1 MAQRLLKWAPAVGAV
16 VVVTV
21 AAIAIP
27 MTANA
32 SSTLPIKT
40 PAQVL
45 ALVAGSHVSA
55 FSGTIEQTSDLGLP
69 SLPSTGPGSDSSV
82 ASTLELLTG
91 THTVRVYVDGPKD
104 ARVQVLD
111 SMAERD
117 VIRNGS
123 NLWVYD
129 SSANTVEHATIAAQT
144 GTRKAHLGAM
154 PQGAMP
160 QTSTPQTT
168 PPQAMTGTAKTPA
181 QIASALLS
189 ALKSTSTVS
198 VGTDATVAGRSA
210 YDLILTPKVSDTL
223 IGSVSIAVDS
233 ATGMPLGVDVDARG
247 QTTPAFSVHFGSLT
261 LAKPA
266 ASLFAFTPPANAK
279 VTEVKTT
286 KPSKPGTKHTDSKH
300 TDTTKPTLTG
310 KGWDAV
316 ATIAKQSELT
326 KLEASSEFGLL
337 TSTVDGGRLFHTTL
351 FNVLFATDGRVLVGS
366 VSAARLEEVA
376 AAQ

>member
-1 MAQRLLKWAPAVGAV
+1 MAQRLFKWAPAMGAV
-16 VVVTV
+16 VAVTV

-32 SSTLPIKT
+32 SSTLPSKT

-45 ALVAGSHVSA
+45 ALVANSKVSA

-69 SLPSTGPGSDSSV
+69 TLPSTGPGSDSSV

-91 THTVRVYVDGPKD
+91 THTVRVYVNGPKD

-123 NLWVYD
+123 NVWVYD
-129 SSANTVEHATIAAQT
+129 SSANTVEHATIAAPK

-154 PQGAMP
+154 EQGAMP
-160 QTSTPQTT
+160 KSSKTHAS
-168 PPQAMTGTAKTPA
+168 TAKTPS
-181 QIASALLS
+181 QIAAALLS
-189 ALKSTSTVS
+189 ALRSSSTVS
-198 VGTDATVAGRSA
+198 VGTDSTVAGRSA
-210 YDLILTPKVSDTL
+210 YDLILTPKVSDSL
-223 IGSVSIAVDS
+223 VGSVSIAVDS

-247 QTTPAFSVHFGSLT
+247 KTTPAFSIHFSSLS

-279 VTEVKTT
+279 VTEVKT
-286 KPSKPGTKHTDSKH
+286 PSASKSSSKH
-300 TDTTKPTLTG
+300 VAFPKPTITG

-316 ATIAKQSELT
+316 ATFAKQSELT
-326 KLEASSEFGLL
+326 KLESSSEFGLL

>member
-1 MAQRLLKWAPAVGAV
+1 MAQRLFKWAPAVGAV
-16 VVVTV
+16 VAVTI

-45 ALVAGSHVSA
+45 ALVADSKVSA

-91 THTVRVYVDGPKD
+91 THTVRVYVNGPKD

-123 NLWVYD
+123 NVWVYD
-129 SSANTVEHATIAAQT
+129 SSANTVEHATIAAPK
-144 GTRKAHLGAM
+144 GTRKAHIGAM
-154 PQGAMP
+154 EQGAMP
-160 QTSTPQTT
+160 QTKTGT
-168 PPQAMTGTAKTPA
+168 AKAGTAKTPS
-181 QIASALLS
+181 QIAAALLS
-189 ALKSTSTVS
+189 ALRSSSTVS
-198 VGTDATVAGRSA
+198 VGTDSTVAGRSA
-210 YDLILTPKVSDTL
+210 YDLILTPKVSDSL
-223 IGSVSIAVDS
+223 VGSVSIAVDS

-247 QTTPAFSVHFGSLT
+247 QTTPAFSIHFSSLS

-279 VTEVKTT
+279 VTEVKTPD
-286 KPSKPGTKHTDSKH
+286 PSKSSSKQAALP
-300 TDTTKPTLTG
+300 KPTITG

-316 ATIAKQSELT
+316 ATFAKQSELT
-326 KLEASSEFGLL
+326 KLESSSEFGLL
-337 TSTVDGGRLFHTTL
+337 TSTVDGGKLFHTTL

>member
-1 MAQRLLKWAPAVGAV
+1 MAQRLFKWAPAVGAV
-16 VVVTV
+16 VAVTI

-45 ALVAGSHVSA
+45 ALVADSKVSA

-91 THTVRVYVDGPKD
+91 THTVRVYVNGPKD

-123 NLWVYD
+123 NVWVYD
-129 SSANTVEHATIAAQT
+129 SSANTVEHATIAALK

-154 PQGAMP
+154 EQGAMP
-160 QTSTPQTT
+160 QTK
-168 PPQAMTGTAKTPA
+168 TGTAKTPS
-181 QIASALLS
+181 QIAAALLS
-189 ALKSTSTVS
+189 ALRSSSTVS
-198 VGTDATVAGRSA
+198 VGTDSTVAGRSA
-210 YDLILTPKVSDTL
+210 YDLILTPKVSDSL
-223 IGSVSIAVDS
+223 VGSVSIAVDS

-247 QTTPAFSVHFGSLT
+247 QTTPAFSIHFSSLS

-279 VTEVKTT
+279 VTEVKT
-286 KPSKPGTKHTDSKH
+286 PDASKSSSKH
-300 TDTTKPTLTG
+300 AALPKPTITG

-316 ATIAKQSELT
+316 ATFAKQSELT
-326 KLEASSEFGLL
+326 KLESSSGFGLL
-337 TSTVDGGRLFHTTL
+337 TSTVDGGKLFHTTL

>member
-1 MAQRLLKWAPAVGAV
+1 MAQRLFKWAPAVGAV
-16 VVVTV
+16 VAVTV

-32 SSTLPIKT
+32 SSTLPAKT

-45 ALVAGSHVSA
+45 ALVADSKVRA

-91 THTVRVYVDGPKD
+91 THTVRVYVNGPKD

-123 NLWVYD
+123 NVWVYD
-129 SSANTVEHATIAAQT
+129 SSANTVEHATIAAPK

-154 PQGAMP
+154 EQGAMP
-160 QTSTPQTT
+160 QTK
-168 PPQAMTGTAKTPA
+168 TGTAKTPS
-181 QIASALLS
+181 QIAAALLS
-189 ALKSTSTVS
+189 ALRSSSTVS
-198 VGTDATVAGRSA
+198 VGTDSTVAGRSA
-210 YDLILTPKVSDTL
+210 YDLILTPKAGDSLV
-223 IGSVSIAVDS
+223 GSVSIAVDS
-233 ATGMPLGVDVDARG
+233 ATGLPLGVDVDARG
-247 QTTPAFSVHFGSLT
+247 QTAPAFSIHFSSLS

-279 VTEVKTT
+279 VTEVKT
-286 KPSKPGTKHTDSKH
+286 PDASPSKH
-300 TDTTKPTLTG
+300 TASPKPTITG

-316 ATIAKQSELT
+316 ATFAKQSELT
-326 KLEASSEFGLL
+326 KLESSSEFGLL
-337 TSTVDGGRLFHTTL
+337 TSTVDGGKLFHTTL

>member
-1 MAQRLLKWAPAVGAV
+1 MAQRLFKWAPAVGAV
-16 VVVTV
+16 VAVTV

-32 SSTLPIKT
+32 SSTLPLKT

-45 ALVAGSHVSA
+45 ALVADSKVSA

-91 THTVRVYVDGPKD
+91 THTVRVYVNGPKD

-123 NLWVYD
+123 NVWAYD
-129 SSANTVEHATIAAQT
+129 SSANTVEHATIAAPK

-154 PQGAMP
+154 EQGAMP
-160 QTSTPQTT
+160 QTKG
-168 PPQAMTGTAKTPA
+168 GTAKTPS
-181 QIASALLS
+181 QIAAALLS
-189 ALKSTSTVS
+189 ALRSSSTVS
-198 VGTDATVAGRSA
+198 VGTDSTVAGRSA
-210 YDLILTPKVSDTL
+210 YDLILTPKVSDSL
-223 IGSVSIAVDS
+223 VGSVSIAVDS

-247 QTTPAFSVHFGSLT
+247 QTTPAFSIHFSSLS

-279 VTEVKTT
+279 VTEVKT
-286 KPSKPGTKHTDSKH
+286 PDASKSSSKQ
-300 TDTTKPTLTG
+300 TALPKPTITG

-316 ATIAKQSELT
+316 ATFAKQSELT
-326 KLEASSEFGLL
+326 KLESSSEFGLL
-337 TSTVDGGRLFHTTL
+337 TSTVAGGKLFHTTL
-351 FNVLFATDGRVLVGS
+351 FNVLFATDGRVLIGS
-366 VSAARLEEVA
+366 VSASRLEEVA